1 MCVYVYLGH
10 FAVHLKLTQY
20 FLGVGAVLGLCWSS
34 GFSLVAASKGCSLV
48 TVLEALSVLVS
59 LVAEHGL
66 LGKQASAVAAHGLSS
81 CCSRA
86 LEHRLLWCIGL
97 VALQYVGFSRQGI
110 ESRSPALGGRFFTT
124 ESPGKPSLHLFL
136 SFCHC
141 WWQFWWHI
149 FPNL

>member
-10 FAVHLKLTQY
+10 FAVHLKLTQH

-81 CCSRA
+81 CGSRVVEYTGSVVAVHGLSCSA
-86 LEHRLLWCIGL
+86 ACGIFPHQGSNQCLLK
-97 VALQYVGFSRQGI
+97 GI
-110 ESRSPALGGRFFTT
+110 FFITKP
-124 ESPGKPSLHLFL
+124 PGKSLTQHFKATV
-136 SFCHC
+136 F
-141 WWQFWWHI
+141 QFKENVLN
-149 FPNL
+149 FT

>member
-66 LGKQASAVAAHGLSS
+66 LGKQASAVAAPWAQQLWLPGCRVHGFSS
-81 CCSRA
+81 CGARA
-86 LEHRLLWCIGL
+86 
-97 VALQYVGFSRQGI
+97 
-110 ESRSPALGGRFFTT
+110 
-124 ESPGKPSLHLFL
+124 
-136 SFCHC
+136 
-141 WWQFWWHI
+141 
-149 FPNL
+149 